1 MKKLMLLLFAV
12 GCIGHTMAQDN
23 RNSQRLPA
31 AERAKLAVEKMA
43 PLDLTPESKSS
54 ALVIMTKFYESAE
67 KAIREM
73 RASGNVDRETLIAT
87 RKKLAAER
95 DAELR
100 KIFTEQQMDKWLN
113 EIEPSLRPQRGLGN
127 S

>member
-1 MKKLMLLLFAV
+1 
-12 GCIGHTMAQDN
+12 
-23 RNSQRLPA
+23 LPA

-73 RASGNVDRETLIAT
+73 RASGNVDREALMAT

-95 DAELR
+95 DAELG
-100 KIFTEQQMDKWLN
+100 KIFNSQQMEKWLK
-113 EIEPSLRPQRGLGN
+113 EIEPSLRPQRG
-127 S
+127 

>member
-12 GCIGHTMAQDN
+12 GCIGHVMAQDN

-73 RASGNVDRETLIAT
+73 RVSGNVDRETLIAT

-100 KIFTEQQMDKWLN
+100 KIFTE
-113 EIEPSLRPQRGLGN
+113 
-127 S
+127 